1 MGVRVDMTLAE
12 AAAGLSREITFSALG
27 PCEVCAGSGSEPGH
41 DVVGCPTCG
50 GRGQVQVQRNTLLG
64 AMMTVNQCSTCRGRG
79 QIIEEACHE
88 CRGAG
93 RVEAEQTLTVEIP
106 SGVDTGTRLRL
117 TGRGEA
123 SDLNA
128 PPGDLYVEMR
138 IMPDER
144 FERRGE
150 ELWHRVRVGV
160 AEAALGKEIKVP
172 LVDGGSH
179 LFELPAGTQPSS
191 LYRISREGMPRLRRR
206 GRGDLVVE
214 VEVVVPEEL
223 SAEEEDLLR
232 RFAALREEDPGPS
245 GKKKRRK
252 AR

>member
-1 MGVRVDMTLAE
+1 
-12 AAAGLSREITFSALG
+12 
-27 PCEVCAGSGSEPGH
+27 
-41 DVVGCPTCG
+41 
-50 GRGQVQVQRNTLLG
+50 
-64 AMMTVNQCSTCRGRG
+64 
-79 QIIEEACHE
+79 
-88 CRGAG
+88 
-93 RVEAEQTLTVEIP
+93 
-106 SGVDTGTRLRL
+106 
-117 TGRGEA
+117 
-123 SDLNA
+123 
-128 PPGDLYVEMR
+128 
-138 IMPDER
+138 
-144 FERRGE
+144 
-150 ELWHRVRVGV
+150 
-160 AEAALGKEIKVP
+160 VP